1 MEAFIF
7 TDKEILETLILLGI
21 FIPLIFYLMFFFG
34 PRKPQDISDNQP
46 ILKRFYCFL
55 HKF

>member
-1 MEAFIF
+1 MEAFTFTKDEIF
-7 TDKEILETLILLGI
+7 ETLISLGI
-21 FIPLIFYLMFFFG
+21 FIPLMFYLMFFFG
-34 PRKPQDISDNQP
+34 PRKPNDISDSKP